1 MTTSFKVVLFD
12 LGGVLVELGEE
23 PIPSEWLSG
32 NTKFDLVDW
41 FTSET
46 AVLFEKGQIDA
57 QSFAQRLKV
66 DLNIKATNEEVIEQF
81 TKWPIGLFGEVT
93 ELLESLKSE
102 YTLALLSNSNQLHWP
117 RLMEEFGLAKYFD
130 HIFASHHMNMAK
142 PDLEI
147 FEAVIEGLNVKPNEI
162 LFFDDNLNNV
172 EASKKVGINAYRVS
186 GVQQVSNVLESVG
199 IK

>member
-1 MTTSFKVVLFD
+1 MATYSKVILFD

-23 PIPSEWLSG
+23 PIPSKWLTENS
-32 NTKFDLVDW
+32 KFGLSDW
-41 FTSET
+41 FASET
-46 AVLFEKGQIDA
+46 AILFEKGQIDA
-57 QSFAQRLKV
+57 QVFAQRLKD
-66 DLNIKATNEEVIEQF
+66 DLNIQATSYKIIEQF
-81 TKWPIGLFGEVT
+81 AKWPIGLFGGVT

-102 YTLALLSNSNQLHWP
+102 YRLALLSNSNELHWP

-147 FEAVIEGLNVKPNEI
+147 FEAVIEELNVKPNEI

-172 EASKKVGINAYRVS
+172 EASKKVGINAYHVI